1 MINTPPKFW
10 NTVMGAV
17 GLLTIFLVVI
27 SIKEIKSIFY
37 VGQNP
42 NMSNLITV
50 TGNGDAVAV
59 PDIATFSFGV
69 TETAKTVDE
78 AQALATKKINDALK
92 AVRDGGVEDKDIQ
105 NQSYNINPHYEYQN
119 FACTTYSC
127 PPSKSVLTGYDVSQ
141 NILVKVRDLKKA
153 GALFSAIGATGVTN
167 VNGLNFS
174 VDDPD
179 TVKAEARAEAI
190 EKAQTKAKLL
200 AKQLGVSLVRIVSF
214 SEDNG
219 DYYPRAYGMGGAE
232 MMSVK
237 TASAPAPEIP
247 VGEQKVTSNVTITYE
262 IK

>member
-17 GLLTIFLVVI
+17 GLLTIFLAII

-50 TGNGDAVAV
+50 TGEGDAVAI

-69 TETAKTVDE
+69 TETAKTVEE
-78 AQALATKKINDALK
+78 AQELATKKINLALK

-141 NILVKVRDLKKA
+141 NVMVKVRDLKKA

-179 TVKAEARAEAI
+179 NVKAEARAEAI
-190 EKAQTKAKLL
+190 EEAKSKAKVL
-200 AKQLGVSLVRIVSF
+200 AKQLGVSLVKIVSF

-219 DYYPRAYGMGGAE
+219 AYYPRAYGMGGAAE

-237 TASAPAPEIP
+237 TQSVPEIP
-247 VGEQKVTSNVTITYE
+247 VGEQKVTSSVTITYE